1 MTKCTEAGYLMRML
15 KTAPHRRRHPPELRS
30 LRSPARRQRQLRL
43 HHRLQRRTRT
53 PSRRQDTLGQGQDLP
68 VYAHAQLR
76 LLDLRALHLP
86 AQGHHAKLADG
97 SSVTDGGACVS
108 GLSVQC
114 GAWGGVARGEGCGG
128 GLLLRGCPGFRNTM
142 KCMICKTGETR
153 PGRVPLPWSVRA
165 PWWSLKKYR
174 RMLAVIAAS
183 TIWMKPCQC
192 ACMPKPMKRHSA
204 MRKWKFCRTR
214 HEEHSWTPTN

>member
-153 PGRVPLPWSVRA
+153 PGRVTV
-165 PWWSLKKYR
+165 
-174 RMLAVIAAS
+174 
-183 TIWMKPCQC
+183 T
-192 ACMPKPMKRHSA
+192 
-204 MRKWKFCRTR
+204 
-214 HEEHSWTPTN
+214 